1 MPRDSLQDHV
11 VAQWVDHTLGRKA
24 AITDVGAAL
33 QQVRWCECGDRTF
46 LIDA

>member
-1 MPRDSLQDHV
+1 MPHDSFQDHV

-33 QQVRWCECGDRTF
+33 QQVGGVNAAIERF
-46 LIDA
+46 